1 VATLPA
7 VAASSWGSAA
17 GPQWKL
23 TDPVRLARQHY
34 RAYMEIRLI
43 GPGHGRQAGGK
54 MTDLGTLGGR
64 DMSLSAVNERGEVIG
79 ESSGQAF
86 ISGTAG

>member
-1 VATLPA
+1 
-7 VAASSWGSAA
+7 
-17 GPQWKL
+17 
-23 TDPVRLARQHY
+23 
-34 RAYMEIRLI
+34 MEIRLI